1 MDFDLNR
8 LAREIAAYE
17 AEARRFED
25 LGQAEAAKAVREL
38 QSSLERKVKL
48 IERGLYA

>member
-38 QSSLERKVKL
+38 QSSLERKVDL
-48 IERGLYA
+48 IRSGIV